1 MRRLSQVAQ
10 GRDNNFNLIRLVA
23 AVAVL
28 VSHAAPLTQGRG
40 TPEPLARLTGHT
52 LGTLAVYVFFVASG
66 FFVAGSLSRRGPAG
80 FALARARRILP
91 GLAVSLLLVTFVLG
105 PAVTTRTLAD
115 YFAAPGTAAFLIR
128 GLLPLDPLYTLPGV
142 FADNP
147 YPTVE
152 GSIWTLAYEIAC
164 YAGLALTALAVGD
177 RRWPG
182 RAILAAW
189 AMAWLAAGAAGA
201 ALPPRL
207 AALHD
212 LSLPF
217 VLGVLAWHL
226 RARIVLSFRL
236 VLALAALAVA
246 TAGGPAGFP
255 ALILALGYG
264 TLWAGHVPC
273 AAARAWNRLGDYSYG
288 VYIYAFPVQGLAVW
302 LAGPQG
308 PALNV
313 ALALPVT
320 LACAVLSW
328 HLVEKPAMQFRRGA
342 AGDVP
347 LNLPGAAP

>member
-164 YAGLALTALAVGD
+164 YAGLALTALAAGIGAGPGA
-177 RRWPG
+177 RSWRPGRWPG
-182 RAILAAW
+182 WRQ
-189 AMAWLAAGAAGA
+189 G
-201 ALPPRL
+201 R
-207 AALHD
+207 
-212 LSLPF
+212 
-217 VLGVLAWHL
+217 
-226 RARIVLSFRL
+226 RARPCRRGWPRCTTCRCPSCWGCWPGTCARGSCCPS
-236 VLALAALAVA
+236 ACCWRWPRWRWPRR
-246 TAGGPAGFP
+246 AGLRG
-255 ALILALGYG
+255 
-264 TLWAGHVPC
+264 
-273 AAARAWNRLGDYSYG
+273 
-288 VYIYAFPVQGLAVW
+288 
-302 LAGPQG
+302 
-308 PALNV
+308 
-313 ALALPVT
+313 
-320 LACAVLSW
+320 
-328 HLVEKPAMQFRRGA
+328 FRR
-342 AGDVP
+342 
-347 LNLPGAAP
+347 